1 MPSGLSWFRQRLER
15 YRPNTAAVWHDAAL
29 SYGELLDRTDAWRQ
43 QFAERGLVAGDVCA
57 VVGDTNIDACAA
69 LLAALFHEMIVVPL
83 CSLSPERYPYCIET
97 AQARAIVDCRDSA
110 ANRFECQPRA
120 GAASHPLIEALRS
133 RQAVGLVLYSSG
145 SSGQPKA
152 VLWDAE
158 RLIAR
163 HREVRRAYRTLVFL
177 RLDHIGGLNTLFH
190 VLCGG
195 QTLVV
200 SQSRD
205 VDGVCQTIECQ
216 RIELLPATPTFLKM
230 LLLSGAVG
238 RFDLGSLRKITY
250 GTETIHPGVL
260 QALAAAL
267 PGVDFKQTYGLSEL
281 GILATRSRE
290 RDSVWLKLGGE
301 GVETRVVAGQLWIRT
316 ASPMLG
322 YLNHPSPFD
331 ADGWFNTHDAVQTEG
346 EYVRILG
353 RTSDIINVAGE
364 KVYPAEVE
372 DVLLAAGNVRE
383 AAVCGRPNPITGQ
396 VVTARVALVDP
407 EPPHIARRRLI
418 AFCRGKLAPFQVP
431 ILIEFTSECLHTERG
446 KTVRRID
453 GMAA

>member
-1 MPSGLSWFRQRLER
+1 MPGSLSWFRQRLER
-15 YRPNTAAVWHDAAL
+15 HRTTTAAVWHDTEV
-29 SYGELLDRTDAWRQ
+29 SYGELLDRVDNWRQ
-43 QFAERGLVAGDVCA
+43 RLADRGLSTGDVCA
-57 VVGDTNIDACAA
+57 IIGDDSIDACAV
-69 LLAALFHEMIVVPL
+69 LLAALFDEMIAVPL
-83 CSLSPERYPYCIET
+83 CSLSPDRYPYCIDT
-97 AQARAIVDCRDSA
+97 SQARAVIDCRA
-110 ANRFECQPRA
+110 AAADVTLHTARTA
-120 GAASHPLIEALRS
+120 AASHPLFDALRS
-133 RQAVGLVLYSSG
+133 QPAPGLVLFSSG
-145 SSGQPKA
+145 SSGEPKA
-152 VLWDAE
+152 VLWDAQ
-158 RLIAR
+158 RLVAR

-177 RLDHIGGLNTLFH
+177 RLDHIGGINTLFH

-200 SQSRD
+200 SNRRD
-205 VDGVCQTIECQ
+205 VEGVCQAIEHQ
-216 RIELLPATPTFLKM
+216 RIELLPTTPTFLKM
-230 LLLSGAVG
+230 LLLSGAAE
-238 RFDLGSLRKITY
+238 RFDLTSLGKITY

-281 GILATRSRE
+281 GILATQSRQ
-290 RDSVWLKLGGE
+290 RDSVWVKLGGD
-301 GVETRVVAGQLWIRT
+301 GVETRVVEGQLWIRT
-316 ASPMLG
+316 TTAMLG

-331 ADGWFNTHDAVQTEG
+331 AEGWFNTRDAVEIEG

-383 AAVCGRPNPITGQ
+383 AAVCGRSNPITGQ

-407 EPPHIARRRLI
+407 EPQHVAQHRLI
-418 AFCRGKLAPFQVP
+418 TFCRGRLAPFQVP
-431 ILIEFTSECLHTERG
+431 MLIEFTSDGLHTERG

-453 GMAA
+453 GIAA

>member
-15 YRPNTAAVWHDAAL
+15 QRTKTAAVWHGAAL
-29 SYGELLDRTDAWRQ
+29 SYGELLDRVDDWRQ
-43 QFAERGLVAGDVCA
+43 RLADHGLATGDVCA
-57 VVGDTNIDACAA
+57 ILGDESIDACAA
-69 LLAALFHEMIVVPL
+69 LLAALFDEMIVVPL
-83 CSLSPERYPYCIET
+83 CSLSPERYPFCIET
-97 AQARAIVDCRDSA
+97 AQAQAVVDCRVSA
-110 ANRFECQPRA
+110 AQALQRTALAP
-120 GAASHPLIEALRS
+120 AASHPLVDLLRS
-133 RQAVGLVLYSSG
+133 RPAAGLVLYSSG
-145 SSGQPKA
+145 SSGEPKA

-158 RLIAR
+158 RLVAR
-163 HREVRRAYRTLVFL
+163 HRQARRAYRTLVFL

-195 QTLVV
+195 ETLVV
-200 SQSRD
+200 SESRD
-205 VDGVCQTIECQ
+205 VDGVCLAIQRQ
-216 RIELLPATPTFLKM
+216 RIELLPTTPTFLKM

-238 RFDLGSLRKITY
+238 RFDLASLRKITY

-290 RDSVWLKLGGE
+290 RDSVWMKLGGD
-301 GVETRVVAGQLWIRT
+301 GVETRVVAGQLWVRT
-316 ASPMLG
+316 AGAMLG

-331 ADGWFNTHDAVQTEG
+331 AEGWFNTHDAVETQG
-346 EYVRILG
+346 DYVRILG

-383 AAVCGRPNPITGQ
+383 AAVCGQSNPITGQ
-396 VVTARVALVDP
+396 VVTARVSLIEP
-407 EPPHIARRRLI
+407 EPHHAAQRRLI
-418 AFCRGKLAPFQVP
+418 AFCRGKLAPYQVP
-431 ILIEFTSECLHTERG
+431 ILIEFTADCLHTERG
-446 KTVRRID
+446 KTVRRMG